1 MDFHGFSIV
10 FKDFQGERGQCRT
23 ALRPVAILAQAI
35 LAQGDVAVDELEG
48 VLEKTAAI
56 AQAAL

>member
-1 MDFHGFSIV
+1 MFI
-10 FKDFQGERGQCRT
+10 DFQGERGQCRT
-23 ALRPVAILAQAI
+23 AFDTVAI

>member
-1 MDFHGFSIV
+1 MDFQWLS
-10 FKDFQGERGQCRT
+10 RRT
-23 ALRPVAILAQAI
+23 GPVLDSLRPVAI

>member
-1 MDFHGFSIV
+1 MSD
-10 FKDFQGERGQCRT
+10 T
-23 ALRPVAILAQAI
+23 LPPVAILAQAILARAI